1 MYLLHVVFYH
11 NLHNHYFSY
20 HYYFVSA
27 SVFTE
32 MDLST
37 FIICQHLSNMGY
49 FIIPGEGGARMT
61 SFGMSRPSCHKDIIA
76 LENGHLLPFKV
87 RMYKSECV

>member
-1 MYLLHVVFYH
+1 
-11 NLHNHYFSY
+11 
-20 HYYFVSA
+20 
-27 SVFTE
+27 
-32 MDLST
+32 
-37 FIICQHLSNMGY
+37 
-49 FIIPGEGGARMT
+49 MT

>member
-32 MDLST
+32 IDLSPFYILLT
-37 FIICQHLSNMGY
+37 FIKHRIFYHSWRGRCQN
-49 FIIPGEGGARMT
+49 
-61 SFGMSRPSCHKDIIA
+61 DIIWNVKA
-76 LENGHLLPFKV
+76 ELPQRHYCLGEWTFV
-87 RMYKSECV
+87 AFQSAYV